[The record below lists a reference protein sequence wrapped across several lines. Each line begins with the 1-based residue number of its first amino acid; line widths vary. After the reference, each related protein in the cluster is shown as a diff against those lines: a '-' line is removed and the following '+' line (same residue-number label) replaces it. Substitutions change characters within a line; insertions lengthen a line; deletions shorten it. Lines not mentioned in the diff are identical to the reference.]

1 MLNKCEYPASWKKI
15 KLGDIADFKN
25 GLNYRAGEN
34 KFTYRILSVASFQ
47 DHGVIRNLRDLP
59 NVELDHPL
67 EEGYRL
73 VDKDLVFV
81 RSNGNPDLVGR
92 CIMVFP
98 GNVST
103 TFSGFTIRARVIKNK
118 IVSPEWVHICL
129 RAGLLKKSL
138 KREGAGTN
146 ITNLNQQILSSVLI
160 PVPSL
165 EEQKAIAAVLSA
177 WDAAIEKTER
187 LIGLKQDYYKKF
199 FRKLIQ
205 NSDSIL
211 LKKREY
217 KLEELVKK
225 QKGKMVLQN
234 NEFKGR
240 PYIGSISFEGEFNT
254 YTESTD
260 GVECNHDDVLMLW
273 DGENAGKIAT
283 GLKGVVSSTV
293 CALKLNE
300 NINNNYLCLHL
311 QINES
316 KIRAI
321 REGSGIPH
329 IPGDFLSWYR
339 LFLPSMDMQKKIGQ
353 IARGAEKDIQLLK
366 KALTKLKEQKQ
377 GLMQKLLTGKWRVN
391 FKEKNNN
398 EWF

>member
-1 MLNKCEYPASWKKI
+1 MLKKSTYPVSWNMI
-15 KLGDIADFKN
+15 KLGDVADFKN

-34 KFTYRILSVASFQ
+34 KFSYHILSVASFQ
-47 DHGVIRNLRDLP
+47 NNSVIRNLSNLP
-59 NVELDHPL
+59 NVDLGQPL
-67 EEGYRL
+67 EDGFRL
-73 VDKDLVFV
+73 IDRDLVFV

-92 CIMVFP
+92 CVMVFP
-98 GNVST
+98 GDVPT
-103 TFSGFTIRARVIKNK
+103 TFSGFTIRARIVKNQ
-118 IVSPEWVHICL
+118 IVTSEWVHICL

-160 PVPSL
+160 PIPPL
-165 EEQKAIAAVLSA
+165 PEQKAIADILST
-177 WDAAIEKTER
+177 WDEVIEKTER
-187 LIGLKQDYYKKF
+187 LIGLKQNCYKKL
-199 FRKLIQ
+199 FRKLIL

-211 LKKREY
+211 LKKRIY

-225 QKGKMVLQN
+225 QKGKMVIQN

-240 PYIGSISFEGEFNT
+240 PYIGSISFEGEFIT

-260 GVECNHDDVLMLW
+260 GVECNQDDVLMLW
-273 DGENAGKIAT
+273 DGENAGKVAT

-300 NINNNYLCLHL
+300 SINNNYLCLHL
-311 QINES
+311 KMNES

-339 LFLPSMDMQKKIGQ
+339 LLLPSMDMQNKIGQ
-353 IARGAEKDIQLLK
+353 IARKAEKDMKLLK
-366 KALTKLKEQKQ
+366 KVLSKLKEQKR
-377 GLMQKLLTGKWRVN
+377 GLMQKLLTGKWRVKI
-391 FKEKNNN
+391 KEENNN
-398 EWF
+398 EQL